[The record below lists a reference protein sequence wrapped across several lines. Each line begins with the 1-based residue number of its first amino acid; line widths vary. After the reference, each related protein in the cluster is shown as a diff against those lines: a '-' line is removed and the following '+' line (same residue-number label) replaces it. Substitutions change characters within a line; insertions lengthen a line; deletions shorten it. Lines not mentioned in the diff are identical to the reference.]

1 SRTIQ
6 VHQRPLESRPTS
18 SFSPSAETPI
28 QNVRAVETEQSNT
41 TALVDNQYVV
51 KLFRRLESGV
61 NPEIEVG
68 RFLTETVSFPNTPPL
83 LGAVELADHGR
94 RSAVAVVH
102 GFIENQGDAWT
113 LTSAYLDRFVEE
125 QRLLTAEAAV

>member
-1 SRTIQ
+1 L
-6 VHQRPLESRPTS
+6 VK
-18 SFSPSAETPI
+18 PSAETPI

-68 RFLTETVSFPNTPPL
+68 RFLTDTV
-83 LGAVELADHGR
+83 
-94 RSAVAVVH
+94 RSRTH
-102 GFIENQGDAWT
+102 
-113 LTSAYLDRFVEE
+113 
-125 QRLLTAEAAV
+125 RLC